1 MKPLLTTVRKF
12 TDSLAFMDLPVFD
25 YIDSDDFAIVRMEQ
39 LGMELPYQ
47 TPIFR
52 PDHYS
57 IIVVVEGTVTYFI
70 GNSVFELSQNC
81 ILFSRPDSFLASKW
95 SALGKAYTIT
105 FSKKFLLQHW
115 PSGIDEIQKLENSK
129 NCIIKLADKMM
140 KSFET
145 TCLEIYN
152 EAISKEPYKHELI
165 TNLIFN
171 LLLLIRQEQ
180 FGNKSEDLQKKYN
193 AYVTNFIND
202 IEDNFSKIASGHSN
216 TLLHINDYAKKQNL
230 NESTLSKIVSTA
242 TGKSVN
248 QWIHEKLIEDI
259 QYLLKY
265 TDKPMRDIAT
275 LYGFYDLNY
284 FYNYFKRHTQNAP
297 GTFRRD
303 FSLM

>member
-12 TDSLAFMDLPVFD
+12 TDCLTFMDLPLFD
-25 YIDSDDFAIVRMEQ
+25 YIDNDDFAIIRMEQ
-39 LGMELPYQ
+39 LGMQLPYQ

-57 IIVVVEGTVTYFI
+57 IIVVIEGNVTYYI
-70 GNSVFELSQNC
+70 GNSVYELGQNC
-81 ILFSRPDSFLASKW
+81 ILFSRPDSFLTSRW
-95 SALGKAYTIT
+95 SSLGEAYTIT
-105 FSKKFLLQHW
+105 FSKKFLLQYW
-115 PSGIDEIQKLENSK
+115 PAGIDEIQKLENSK
-129 NCIIKLADKMM
+129 NSITNLTDKMM

-145 TCLEIYN
+145 TCLEIYK

-171 LLLLIRQEQ
+171 LLLFIRQEQ
-180 FGNKSEDLQKKYN
+180 FENTSGNLQKKYN
-193 AYVTNFIND
+193 SYVTTFIHD
-202 IEDNFSKIASGHSN
+202 IEDNFSKIACGHSN
-216 TLLHINDYAKKQNL
+216 MLFHINDYAKKQNL

-259 QYLLKY
+259 KYLLKY

-303 FSLM
+303 FSFL